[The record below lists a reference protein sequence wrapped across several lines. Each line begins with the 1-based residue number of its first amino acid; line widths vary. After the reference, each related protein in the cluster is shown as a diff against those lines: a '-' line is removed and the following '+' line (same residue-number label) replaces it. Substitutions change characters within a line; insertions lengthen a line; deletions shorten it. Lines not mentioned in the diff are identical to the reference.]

1 MALGVTTRSPFLGR
15 VATLLVRAALSIL
28 FLQRI
33 PTGDGIRRRR
43 RILLLLFLLRSFVSL
58 VVVGIE
64 KGKTTIHGEG
74 EGGPTRR
81 WSSRKSDES
90 SSANADANANVAQ
103 SEIGVW

>member
-81 WSSRKSDES
+81 
-90 SSANADANANVAQ
+90 
-103 SEIGVW
+103 